1 MLGRRGR
8 AGRPRCEVH
17 VPISPTPGFFAQV
30 HLLAASLRRNAG
42 ALADAAIVVT
52 VSRDAPSFDI
62 DAQHPWASRYGIEW
76 RWMDAERFARE
87 GYFATALERFTYD
100 FEADFVLLLDADTLC
115 TGPLDEL
122 LELGDGALAGLVAH
136 AAPTTF
142 GRPAYVAD
150 DGRADG
156 DFWSGLHASAGLEP
170 PALACRHSGWGFMD
184 TDPERRDCPPYFN
197 LGVLA
202 GTRET
207 VARVGA
213 RIYEELDAVRRYADT
228 VFRCQL
234 AVTLALARTGAPW
247 RELPVRF
254 NFPNDERFAQAY
266 PDDAADIRIL
276 HYLRDEQLDRSA
288 LARTG
293 AELDAFLSRSDL
305 TPTNSHL
312 RDRVA
317 ELRDAVVGDLPVAA

>member
-1 MLGRRGR
+1 MLRRHVR

-52 VSRDAPSFDI
+52 VSRDAPPFDI
-62 DAQHPWASRYGIEW
+62 DAQHPWAPRYGIEW

-87 GYFATALERFTYD
+87 GIFGTALERFTYRFD
-100 FEADFVLLLDADTLC
+100 ADFVLLLDADTLC
-115 TGPLDEL
+115 TGALDEL

-136 AAPTTF
+136 AAPTAF
-142 GRPAYVAD
+142 GRPAYVED
-150 DGRADG
+150 DGRDDG
-156 DFWSGLHASAGLEP
+156 DFWSGLYASAGLPP
-170 PALACRHSGWGFMD
+170 PALACRHPGWGFLD
-184 TDPERRDCPPYFN
+184 TDPARRSCPPYFN

-202 GTRET
+202 GTRDA

-213 RIYEELDAVRRYADT
+213 RIYDELDAVQRYADT

-234 AVTLALARTGAPW
+234 AVTLALARTGVPW
-247 RELPVRF
+247 RELPLRF
-254 NFPNDERFAQAY
+254 NFPNDERFADAS
-266 PDDAADIRIL
+266 PNDAADIRIL
-276 HYLRDEQLDRSA
+276 HYLRSEQFDRSA
-288 LARTG
+288 LARTS
-293 AELDAFLSRSDL
+293 AELDDFLHRTDL
-305 TPTNSHL
+305 SPTNLHL

-317 ELRDAVVGDLPVAA
+317 ELRDELVVDLPVPA